1 MVVIRVRAMVAT
13 DPAGIAIGE
22 VFLFPNGD
30 SGFHL
35 IDDESACVEGG
46 VSMGGGDAD
55 DDGEAADLDGPCAV
69 TADGVE
75 DVETFQG
82 FGEDAVS
89 FFLREGGISLVFE
102 FQHLSSLVMVAHP
115 AFKRAEAAGFRIGDG
130 AVQDGGVDAVGGEA
144 EHGEVGSDSNHPPPA
159 G

>member
-22 VFLFPNGD
+22 VFLLPDGD
-30 SGFHL
+30 AGFHL

-55 DDGEAADLDGPCAV
+55 DDGEATDLDGPGAV

-75 DVETFQG
+75 DVETFHG

-89 FFLREGGISLVFE
+89 LFFGERGISLVFE
-102 FQHLSSLVMVAHP
+102 LQNLPSLVMVAHP

-144 EHGEVGSDSNHPPPA
+144 EHGEVNSVSNHPPPA